1 MASIT
6 IIPANLRGIAARI
19 EGKLRERPGPA
30 ELQARAGYA
39 ARLFDKTEGQQAE
52 HFRYLQAEAPKV
64 LRSVPVLEY
73 VQQTRDLT
81 QLVTSRPA
89 RSWEMVRVSRGCTGR
104 ARRTSPALR
113 RCPARSSTVRTASS
127 AALPPMPSPAKPRS
141 AYTTA

>member
-6 IIPANLRGIAARI
+6 IIPANQRGIAARI

-30 ELQARAGYA
+30 DLQARAGYA

-52 HFRYLQAEAPKV
+52 HFRYLQAEARKV

-81 QLVTSRPA
+81 QLANQSPSTVMGDGLSIAGLHRA
-89 RSWEMVRVSRGCTGR
+89 SR
-104 ARRTSPALR
+104 ARLREANAYPPGLVDASPYAAG
-113 RCPARSSTVRTASS
+113 PSSCATR
-127 AALPPMPSPAKPRS
+127 
-141 AYTTA
+141 

>member
-19 EGKLRERPGPA
+19 EGEREQPGPA

-64 LRSVPVLEY
+64 LRCV
-73 VQQTRDLT
+73 
-81 QLVTSRPA
+81 
-89 RSWEMVRVSRGCTGR
+89 RSWSTSSRHAT
-104 ARRTSPALR
+104 
-113 RCPARSSTVRTASS
+113 
-127 AALPPMPSPAKPRS
+127 
-141 AYTTA
+141 